1 MASRARIAGHP
12 IHPMLVPI
20 PIGLLVF
27 SLVADLVFFFGLG
40 DAVWNRIAFFTMAGG
55 LIGIAAAAVPGLFD
69 FLSLTDPRVRRLAT
83 WHMAVN
89 SAVTL
94 LFALNLWLRWA
105 STSEED
111 APMWLSVIGVVLLGV
126 SGWLGG
132 QMVYV
137 HGAGVERQS

>member
-20 PIGLLVF
+20 PIGLLIF
-27 SLVADLVFFFGLG
+27 SLVADLIFFFGLG
-40 DAVWNRIAFFTMAGG
+40 DAVWNRVAFFTMAGG
-55 LIGIAAAAVPGLFD
+55 LVGIVLAVIPGLFD
-69 FLSLTDPRVRRLAT
+69 FLSLTDPRVRRLAM

-89 SAVTL
+89 STVAI
-94 LFALNLWLRWA
+94 LFGLNLWLRWL

-111 APMWLSVIGVVLLGV
+111 APVWLSVIGVVLLGV

-132 QMVYV
+132 QMVFV